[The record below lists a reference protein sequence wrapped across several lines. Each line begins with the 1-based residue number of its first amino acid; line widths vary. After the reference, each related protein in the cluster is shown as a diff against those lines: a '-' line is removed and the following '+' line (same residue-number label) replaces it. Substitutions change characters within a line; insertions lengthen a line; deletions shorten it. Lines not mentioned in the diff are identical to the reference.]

1 MEREAEL
8 KIIRRA
14 YAQQVLAIVNVRDTR
29 LEDAYA
35 QVRREDYLGPG
46 PWPIFVFPTGHYI
59 PTPSADPVYLY
70 CNALFGIVPERGLN
84 NGEPSSHAMWI
95 GAATPHPGDH
105 VVHIGAGVGYYS
117 AILAHLAGPTGRMT
131 AIEFDEALAAR
142 AAANFAGRANVE
154 VLQGD
159 GAQLPFDPADLI
171 YVNAGATHPVDHW
184 LDRLKD
190 GGRLMVPLTTDRN
203 FTNPGSSRALGAYF
217 LITRRGDDFLAK
229 WISYVGV
236 FPCEGAR
243 NAESAAA
250 LSEAFKTPRWNE
262 VTRLYRTGDLP
273 AEQCWLRAPGWSLA
287 YH

>member
-1 MEREAEL
+1 M
-8 KIIRRA
+8 
-14 YAQQVLAIVNVRDTR
+14 QTLAIVGVRHPR

-35 QVRREDYLGPG
+35 TVRREDYLGPG
-46 PWPIFVFPTGHYI
+46 PWPIFTFPTGSYI

-70 CNALFGIVPERGLN
+70 CNALFGIVPERRLN

-95 GAATPHPGDH
+95 AAAAPVPGDH
-105 VVHIGAGVGYYS
+105 VVHVGAGVGYYS
-117 AILAHLAGPTGRMT
+117 AILGYLAGPSGRVT

-142 AAANFAGRANVE
+142 AAANFAGQPNVA
-154 VLQGD
+154 VLTGD
-159 GAQLPFDPADLI
+159 GARVPFDAADVI

-184 LDRLKD
+184 LDRLRD
-190 GGRLMVPLTTDRN
+190 GGRLMIPLTTDAN
-203 FTNPGSSRALGAYF
+203 FTNPGSLRALGAYF
-217 LITRRGDDFLAK
+217 LITRRGDDFDAR

-243 NAESAAA
+243 DPESAAA